1 MSLKSVNRK
10 FSLLLQWIFLFFC
23 YFVVYFFYFKIYIF
37 FLLLYPLQRNDP
49 TIWIDWS
56 VLTKNDTTRTESL
69 RSEHERKHTHT
80 HRHKYIVQSVWLPGY
95 QSQIRTEQIRPRP
108 RDADRAAYLLEKTER
123 DWVSISSLQLK
134 SRALRAEPGET
145 IAHERQRSPTNVDRC
160 SAHVRVS
167 VSTVWDLHLCVC
179 ACVCWGGNMWNGW
192 ATSM

>member
-1 MSLKSVNRK
+1 MDRLERTDKKRHDKNR
-10 FSLLLQWIFLFFC
+10 IAA
-23 YFVVYFFYFKIYIF
+23 
-37 FLLLYPLQRNDP
+37 QRARA
-49 TIWIDWS
+49 
-56 VLTKNDTTRTESL
+56 KA
-69 RSEHERKHTHT
+69 HTHT
-80 HRHKYIVQSVWLPGY
+80 QTQIYSTISLTARLPKSD
-95 QSQIRTEQIRPRP
+95 QNRTEQIRPRP